1 MLLAVYDAIPSI
13 ATLTLGGARV
23 IDSLLALILSQF
35 KKLKTL
41 GLVDTSSLHVGFNP
55 PRCGNVYIGP
65 NGDEIRRKV
74 EAQHGVAL
82 QTPSLALASIL
93 MSWFLAISPRLS
105 LPEEKDGKFKTFN
118 AQPLLTLNDVNL
130 TYDVDLQPRGK
141 KKSSSSSSD
150 IQDTPSRSPGYRGLR
165 KRSNYHYLGLIAGP
179 EDHTGNAFM
188 SLASLRVVVVRVAV
202 LIDSTSRAG

>member
-82 QTPSLALASIL
+82 QTPSLALASIS
-93 MSWFLAISPRLS
+93 MFLFSQTARKQS
-105 LPEEKDGKFKTFN
+105 LHGFLRAKFGTFN
-118 AQPLLTLNDVNL
+118 GVW
-130 TYDVDLQPRGK
+130 
-141 KKSSSSSSD
+141 
-150 IQDTPSRSPGYRGLR
+150 
-165 KRSNYHYLGLIAGP
+165 RSNRRSRRSKVPYFAGP
-179 EDHTGNAFM
+179 VDILDIFY
-188 SLASLRVVVVRVAV
+188 
-202 LIDSTSRAG
+202 DF